1 MLFSSQTIDHVQTT
15 WTEVEQIAPA
25 AAALFYENLFT
36 ADPSLR
42 PLFRGDMTAQGEK
55 LMQMIGAAVQ
65 KLTKPEALVHVLQAL
80 GRRHGDYGVEPSH
93 YDTVGAALL
102 QTLAQGLGEAFT
114 PAVEQAWAEVY
125 GVMAHTMIAAAETA
139 EAVEPVVAARYVAA
153 QP

>member
-15 WTEVEQIAPA
+15 WTAVEQIAPA
-25 AAALFYENLFT
+25 AAALFYDNLFT

-65 KLTKPEALVHVLQAL
+65 KLTKPEALVHVLEAL

-102 QTLAQGLGEAFT
+102 QTLAMGLGAAFT

-125 GVMAHTMIAAAETA
+125 GVMAHTMIAASEAA
-139 EAVEPVVAARYVAA
+139 EAVPAHAARCVAA